1 MGVGGPM
8 TICMFTKDAD
18 ACCILCLSEWS
29 VSLLFPWFK
38 DNLTKAN
45 QYLVFWQDDLL
56 GTAVTQN
63 VNYFDLIK
71 YFKDWSHR
79 NVENVREERLFYLVC
94 FSLFNLYES
103 IILSCEFFWHSE
115 GKISS
120 ILLHRSHLDAN
131 HPSFGR
137 FWWKQKCP
145 LGFLVDPCLLGFPW
159 LPRYFKLCFGLFTP
173 SQVKSWST

>member
-1 MGVGGPM
+1 MYGSTPPGVKSVSRKMGVGGPM
-8 TICMFTKDAD
+8 TICMLTKDAD
-18 ACCILCLSEWS
+18 VCCILCLSEWS

-71 YFKDWSHR
+71 YFKDLSHR
-79 NVENVREERLFYLVC
+79 NVENVREEQLFYLVC
-94 FSLFNLYES
+94 FILFNLYES

-115 GKISS
+115 GKISIYFAS
-120 ILLHRSHLDAN
+120 PVTLRCKSPFIWQILMEAKMSPWFLSRSV
-131 HPSFGR
+131 SF
-137 FWWKQKCP
+137 WVP
-145 LGFLVDPCLLGFPW
+145 LTTKIF
-159 LPRYFKLCFGLFTP
+159 
-173 SQVKSWST
+173 